1 MNRWSDVHLL
11 SLARLLSLVWR
22 WLTDVRKKMPEKRLD
37 VNRGS
42 FDYPVL
48 SPVIECCS
56 GLLKISSSFSLHL
69 SFNLEKQ
76 KQNGNRVDAA
86 GRCLARAE
94 SRLQYAEVIP
104 GCSIPQTIKH
114 SRKTNNSWDYRIT
127 ITLSSSGTISLF
139 PSVLE

>member
-1 MNRWSDVHLL
+1 LEIISRNEEF
-11 SLARLLSLVWR
+11 SLRLLSLVWR

-76 KQNGNRVDAA
+76 KQNGNCRLKSQRLKERERVRDRR
-86 GRCLARAE
+86 GDIWQLRQDVKKPSDPRSYML
-94 SRLQYAEVIP
+94 LHYF
-104 GCSIPQTIKH
+104 
-114 SRKTNNSWDYRIT
+114 
-127 ITLSSSGTISLF
+127 LF
-139 PSVLE
+139 

>member
-76 KQNGNRVDAA
+76 KQNGNCRLKSQRLKERERVRDRR
-86 GRCLARAE
+86 GDIWQLRQDVKKPSDPRSYML
-94 SRLQYAEVIP
+94 LHYF
-104 GCSIPQTIKH
+104 
-114 SRKTNNSWDYRIT
+114 
-127 ITLSSSGTISLF
+127 LF
-139 PSVLE
+139 

>member
-1 MNRWSDVHLL
+1 LEIISRNEEF
-11 SLARLLSLVWR
+11 SLRLLSLVWR

-76 KQNGNRVDAA
+76 KQNGNCRLKSQRLKERERVRDRR
-86 GRCLARAE
+86 GDICQE
-94 SRLQYAEVIP
+94 TFE
-104 GCSIPQTIKH
+104 
-114 SRKTNNSWDYRIT
+114 
-127 ITLSSSGTISLF
+127 
-139 PSVLE
+139 